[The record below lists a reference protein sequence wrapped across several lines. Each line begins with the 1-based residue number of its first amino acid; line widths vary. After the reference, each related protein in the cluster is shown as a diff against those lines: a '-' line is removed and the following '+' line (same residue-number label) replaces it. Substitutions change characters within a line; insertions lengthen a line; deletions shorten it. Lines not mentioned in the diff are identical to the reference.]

1 MKTYLAFYGDCYYPR
16 GGMRD
21 FIGDYDTKEEAI
33 QAIEEAHKKNR
44 PDDLKWEWAWA
55 NVWST
60 IDRHAVSGRSGQLR
74 AIEELIDLAQDCCP
88 AERIDYLHNIINR
101 L

>member
-1 MKTYLAFYGDCYYPR
+1 MG
-16 GGMRD
+16 D

-33 QAIEEAHKKNR
+33 QAIEKEHKKNR

-60 IDRHAVSGRSGQLR
+60 HDR
-74 AIEELIDLAQDCCP
+74 IEV
-88 AERIDYLHNIINR
+88 YTK
-101 L
+101 